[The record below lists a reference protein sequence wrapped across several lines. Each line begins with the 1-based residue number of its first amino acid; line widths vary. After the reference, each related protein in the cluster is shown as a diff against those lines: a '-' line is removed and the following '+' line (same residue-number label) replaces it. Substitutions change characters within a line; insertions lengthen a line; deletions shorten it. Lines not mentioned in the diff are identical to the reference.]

1 MAALITVAEDTSF
14 NNWAD
19 FGHHDPAMNGHHD
32 PAMNQPTISGLSSL
46 GASMAQFDQPIAQT
60 PAFGSYA
67 TNPPPF
73 SPAPFDAKA
82 YWSQSVMPAAAALEA
97 PKADLAAAA
106 VKGLD
111 AIGNMFGG
119 GEPKV
124 EIPKAVESEVNLG
137 SLSSAINGLG
147 RADRYRE
154 ELTAQTQQRRPGA
167 RNDYS

>member
-19 FGHHDPAMNGHHD
+19 FGHHDPAMN
-32 PAMNQPTISGLSSL
+32 APTISGLSSL
-46 GASMAQFDQPIAQT
+46 GASMAQFDQPIPQT

-73 SPAPFDAKA
+73 SPPPFDAKA
-82 YWSQSVMPAAAALEA
+82 YWSQAITPVAAAPEA
-97 PKADLAAAA
+97 PKADFASAA
-106 VKGLD
+106 VTKGLD

-124 EIPKAVESEVNLG
+124 EIPKAMDSEVNLG
-137 SLSSAINGLG
+137 SLSSAMNGLG

-154 ELTAQTQQRRPGA
+154 ELASQTPQRRPGS
-167 RNDYS
+167 RNDFS